1 MSDPVSRTILL
12 LDIERY
18 SDRDDVEQAYLRRM
32 LYDITDRTLES
43 AGIDETRRLRADR
56 GDSVMELI
64 DASAPVTALL
74 RALLTEVPVRL
85 KAVNRMASRSAQI
98 RLRGVVATGYVA
110 VDLHDGWVGSDLNHA
125 CRLLD
130 ADVLRAA
137 LRERTADFA
146 LCVSDGLYAGV
157 VRHDHPGIPAD
168 DFHRVTVASKN
179 GPLEAW
185 LHGPVPEGAAGK
197 NHGDAG
203 KGEGEAQG
211 GSGDRPAPG
220 APGPEAPA
228 PDASTPRTPTTQA
241 PAAASASDNSSAQP
255 TTSDTRAA
263 RAPAADNPATQ
274 PTTSDTRP
282 AQAPAAD
289 NSATQ
294 PTTSDTRAAQAP
306 AADSPTA
313 QPPAA
318 DSPTTQPPAADNPA
332 TQPPAEDAPAAR
344 PPASGAPASDAP
356 APGAPE
362 ERVPPQ
368 GGSPEN
374 SPAPDGTRG
383 APAPGVVFH
392 FNGGSPSFGGS
403 LVGHDQHGVSGGQV
417 TGDVHLGG
425 QERRD
430 GA

>member
-85 KAVNRMASRSAQI
+85 RAVNRMASRSAQI

-110 VDLHDGWVGSDLNHA
+110 VDQHDGWVGSDLNHA

-137 LRERTADFA
+137 LRERTSDFA

-168 DFHRVTVASKN
+168 DFHQVTVASKN
-179 GPLEAW
+179 GPLGAW
-185 LHGPVPEGAAGK
+185 LHGPVPEGAAGE

-203 KGEGEAQG
+203 KGEAQG

-220 APGPEAPA
+220 APAPQAPGQEAAAPDAPASQAPDPDAPA
-228 PDASTPRTPTTQA
+228 PDPH
-241 PAAASASDNSSAQP
+241 
-255 TTSDTRAA
+255 
-263 RAPAADNPATQ
+263 
-274 PTTSDTRP
+274 
-282 AQAPAAD
+282 
-289 NSATQ
+289 
-294 PTTSDTRAAQAP
+294 
-306 AADSPTA
+306 
-313 QPPAA
+313 
-318 DSPTTQPPAADNPA
+318 
-332 TQPPAEDAPAAR
+332 
-344 PPASGAPASDAP
+344 
-356 APGAPE
+356 E

-374 SPAPDGTRG
+374 HPAPDGPRG

-425 QERRD
+425 HERGD